1 MITALDK
8 QDFGKFRPRDEMRP
22 AIGAIIGQYIEDG
35 DVSNMP
41 RLKELFGRQ
50 YDESNWFEKLFL
62 GNREDFIKRAAKSEI
77 NSYLVDRTDPNR
89 TVPLV
94 PWKEHPGIKERWNDF
109 VDNQFAT
116 GTDGFKDFGT
126 GQVAML
132 HGKEAVIPLNSPAGM
147 LLNEFFNGKNING
160 RSSKVN
166 TGGGMGSP
174 IVINNTPVVAPQTV
188 TATNMGDKVNVTN
201 AAFGGGGGGG
211 NNTNPYGLT
220 GAFS

>member
-1 MITALDK
+1 
-8 QDFGKFRPRDEMRP
+8 
-22 AIGAIIGQYIEDG
+22 
-35 DVSNMP
+35 
-41 RLKELFGRQ
+41 
-50 YDESNWFEKLFL
+50 
-62 GNREDFIKRAAKSEI
+62 
-77 NSYLVDRTDPNR
+77 
-89 TVPLV
+89 
-94 PWKEHPGIKERWNDF
+94 
-109 VDNQFAT
+109 
-116 GTDGFKDFGT
+116 
-126 GQVAML
+126 ML

-160 RSSKVN
+160 RSSKVT

-201 AAFGGGGGGG
+201 AAFGGGGGG